1 MPFGGDA
8 SRGASSVLGN
18 SVVREIAQAK
28 GKDAGQVLGSWG
40 IKRGFSV
47 LPKSVKE
54 SRIKSNF
61 EVFDLDDERYYV
73 SHLIRLSMKLTS

>member
-1 MPFGGDA
+1 MPFGGDT
-8 SRGASSVLGN
+8 SRGGTSVLGS
-18 SVVREIAQAK
+18 SVVKEIAHTK

-61 EVFDLDDERYYV
+61 EVFDLDNERYVVLCKGLFPSY
-73 SHLIRLSMKLTS
+73 